1 MSLVRLNPRHPRSPK
16 NLLLNDVLPDWDDSK
31 GIFSLL
37 EDSTAGVPWEDV
49 SADGLDI
56 AYHGEHSGMKLV
68 SPIVYKWL
76 SDNCE
81 LTAQGIDKII
91 SAIQARYYQKWTHLW
106 SIYSAQYNPLDTYN
120 LTESGNR
127 SGTSSMTH
135 GHVITDSG
143 TDTTTTEFGH
153 IITDEGEPSVTTTDQ
168 VQGFNSS
175 DYVDK
180 AKSTQESV
188 TDNTTTHSG
197 EDSIDLVHGKVQT
210 NSGTDSGTNGE
221 TFSSTKRGTMY
232 RAPGELLS
240 LDRDFWLQD
249 FFTIV
254 FADVDDML
262 TLDIYPER
270 TPYNKVF

>member
-16 NLLLNDVLPDWDDSK
+16 NLLLNDVFTDWDSGY
-31 GIFSLL
+31 GIFSFLNNL
-37 EDSTAGVPWEDV
+37 TTVPWSGTD
-49 SADGLDI
+49 SAGLDI
-56 AYHGEHSGMKLV
+56 AYHGENSGMKFI
-68 SPIVYKWL
+68 SPVVYKWL
-76 SDNCE
+76 DENGE
-81 LTAQGIDKII
+81 IHTEGINKLV
-91 SAIQARYYQKWTHLW
+91 SAIKARYYQKWAHLW
-106 SIYSAQYNPLDTYN
+106 SIYSTQYNPLDTYN
-120 LTESGNR
+120 LIESGSR

-153 IITDEGEPSVTTTDQ
+153 VITDEGEPSITTTDQ

-175 DYVDK
+175 DFVDK
-180 AKSTQESV
+180 AKSTQENV

-197 EDSIDLVHGKVQT
+197 EDSTDLVHGKVQT
-210 NSGTDSGTNGE
+210 NSGTDTGANGE
-221 TFSSTKRGTMY
+221 SFSSTKRGTMY

-270 TPYNKVF
+270 TPNTKIF

>member
-16 NLLLNDVLPDWDDSK
+16 NLLLNDVFTDWDSGY
-31 GIFSLL
+31 GIFSFLNNL
-37 EDSTAGVPWEDV
+37 TTVPWSGTD
-49 SADGLDI
+49 SAGLDI
-56 AYHGEHSGMKLV
+56 AYHGENSGMKFI
-68 SPIVYKWL
+68 SPVVYKWL
-76 SDNCE
+76 DENGE
-81 LTAQGIDKII
+81 IHTEGINKLV
-91 SAIQARYYQKWTHLW
+91 SAIKARYYQKWSHLW
-106 SIYSAQYNPLDTYN
+106 SIYTTEYNPLDTYN
-120 LTESGNR
+120 LTESGSR

-153 IITDEGEPSVTTTDQ
+153 VITDEGEPSITTTDQ
-168 VQGFNSS
+168 VRGFNSAT
-175 DYVDK
+175 DVNK
-180 AKSTQESV
+180 AKTTQENV

-197 EDSIDLVHGKVQT
+197 EDSVDFVHGKVQT
-210 NSGTDSGTNGE
+210 NSGTDTGANGE
-221 TFSSTKRGTMY
+221 SFSSTKQGTMY

-270 TPYNKVF
+270 TPNTKIF

>member
-16 NLLLNDVLPDWDDSK
+16 NLLLNDVFTDWDSGY
-31 GIFSLL
+31 GIFSFLNNL
-37 EDSTAGVPWEDV
+37 TTVPWSDTD
-49 SADGLDI
+49 SAGLDI
-56 AYHGEHSGMKLV
+56 AYHGENSGMKFI
-68 SPIVYKWL
+68 SPVVYKWL
-76 SDNCE
+76 DENGE
-81 LTAQGIDKII
+81 IHTEGINKLV
-91 SAIQARYYQKWTHLW
+91 SAIKARYYQKWAHLW
-106 SIYSAQYNPLDTYN
+106 SIYSTQYNPLDTYN
-120 LTESGNR
+120 LTESGSR

-153 IITDEGEPSVTTTDQ
+153 VITDEGEPSVTTTDQ
-168 VQGFNSS
+168 VEGFNSS
-175 DYVDK
+175 AFVDK
-180 AKSTQESV
+180 AKSTQENV

-197 EDSIDLVHGKVQT
+197 EDSTDLVHGKVQT
-210 NSGTDSGTNGE
+210 NSGTDTGANGE
-221 TFSSTKRGTMY
+221 SFSSTKRGTMY

-262 TLDIYPER
+262 TLDIYPECE
-270 TPYNKVF
+270 PYNKVF